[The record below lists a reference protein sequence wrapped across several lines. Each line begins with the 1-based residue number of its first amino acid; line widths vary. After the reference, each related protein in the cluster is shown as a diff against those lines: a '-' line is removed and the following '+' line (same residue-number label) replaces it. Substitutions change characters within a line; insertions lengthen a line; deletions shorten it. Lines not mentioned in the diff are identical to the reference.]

1 LAIVAPI
8 FVLVSGCGG
17 SDTPADTDAPRCS
30 ITLPEPSDWRLDT
43 EGTRLRDKL
52 GRVVVLRGANTG
64 GRSKLPPYVPFDF
77 AAGDFDAALARYL
90 DRAQK
95 WGFSAVRVPFSWA
108 AVEPMQGMD
117 DETFLARYDALLD
130 AAWQRRMWTI
140 VDFHQDIYAERF
152 CGDGFPDWTI
162 PEPKPAPE
170 QDCAD
175 WFLRYGQNADVR
187 SAFDRLW
194 ANENGTRTALESM
207 WDRMSLRYRD
217 KPGVIGFEVINEPHP
232 GTAELKNWQATVL
245 TDFYSQ
251 MASRIHDQAPQS
263 LVFFDASG
271 TDAVG
276 ATTSMGKP
284 AGERLVF
291 APHWYDPAALFGG
304 TPLPSNAH
312 TFLAKWAEK
321 GREWDVPVLIGESG
335 VSRSIETAG
344 EFVSGMLDAMDENGL
359 HFTYWEYS
367 DANKEWNQEDLSLVG
382 TDGVEAK
389 AIITALV
396 RPFPRAVAGEAPAYR
411 FDAAARIFTLTYD
424 APLADGVT
432 EIAIPEGTYPEGYRV
447 ELSTGCV
454 DNSHSGLLLVQPG
467 AGSARVELEIHPR

>member
-1 LAIVAPI
+1 
-8 FVLVSGCGG
+8 
-17 SDTPADTDAPRCS
+17 
-30 ITLPEPSDWRLDT
+30 
-43 EGTRLRDKL
+43 
-52 GRVVVLRGANTG
+52 
-64 GRSKLPPYVPFDF
+64 
-77 AAGDFDAALARYL
+77 
-90 DRAQK
+90 
-95 WGFSAVRVPFSWA
+95 
-108 AVEPMQGMD
+108 
-117 DETFLARYDALLD
+117 
-130 AAWQRRMWTI
+130 
-140 VDFHQDIYAERF
+140 
-152 CGDGFPDWTI
+152 
-162 PEPKPAPE
+162 
-170 QDCAD
+170 
-175 WFLRYGQNADVR
+175 
-187 SAFDRLW
+187 
-194 ANENGTRTALESM
+194 
-207 WDRMSLRYRD
+207 
-217 KPGVIGFEVINEPHP
+217 
-232 GTAELKNWQATVL
+232 
-245 TDFYSQ
+245 
-251 MASRIHDQAPQS
+251 
-263 LVFFDASG
+263 
-271 TDAVG
+271 
-276 ATTSMGKP
+276 
-284 AGERLVF
+284 
-291 APHWYDPAALFGG
+291 
-304 TPLPSNAH
+304 
-312 TFLAKWAEK
+312 LAKWAEK